1 MDCQEVIQEEGSI
14 EGEAQGAPTGEEEA
28 KGGIVPDLVPC
39 RPTEPGDN
47 RQSQSGLL
55 QIAARMRDK
64 ARMKGWKLRRLKEGR
79 VPRRGATSSSQ
90 VEIVGVQKKNSR
102 TRGMIWKTMS
112 RMRKIAGRQMA
123 RWMEAPMKM
132 QMRKSRGG

>member
-1 MDCQEVIQEEGSI
+1 MKGKRREHRRGK
-14 EGEAQGAPTGEEEA
+14 EEA

-64 ARMKGWKLRRLKEGR
+64 ARMKGWKLRLLKEGR
-79 VPRRGATSSSQ
+79 VPRGA
-90 VEIVGVQKKNSR
+90 R
-102 TRGMIWKTMS
+102 IW
-112 RMRKIAGRQMA
+112 RMRLAAQQALQAHPK
-123 RWMEAPMKM
+123 WK
-132 QMRKSRGG
+132 